1 MIVII
6 PAITKLIPKNLNP
19 SVNEFMIISISM
31 NAAPKINIITPA
43 VKNALNNGNSL
54 FSAISFHHKY

>member
-1 MIVII
+1 M
-6 PAITKLIPKNLNP
+6 PAIAKSVPKNLNP

-31 NAAPKINIITPA
+31 NAAPKINIIAPD

-54 FSAISFHHKY
+54 FSVISFHHKHSNW

>member
-31 NAAPKINIITPA
+31 NAAPKINII
-43 VKNALNNGNSL
+43 VLL
-54 FSAISFHHKY
+54 